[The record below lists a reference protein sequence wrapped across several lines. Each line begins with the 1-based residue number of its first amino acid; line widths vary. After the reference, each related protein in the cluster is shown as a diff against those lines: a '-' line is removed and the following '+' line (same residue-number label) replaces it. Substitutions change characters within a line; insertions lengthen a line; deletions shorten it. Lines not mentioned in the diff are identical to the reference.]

1 VQLRA
6 FGDEHYHYLTD
17 SAGYTVQY
25 SPAAQA
31 FVYARHDPST
41 DTIVDTGYPVYT
53 VSMSGSTGTPLHSMM
68 CKLSCFATPFASRYR
83 TSQLRALKGRQQS
96 CRR

>member
-31 FVYARHDPST
+31 FVYARHDPAT

-53 VSMSGSTGTPLHSMM
+53 VGMSERTGPDPSPFNVQATALLHLLLPAPGPS
-68 CKLSCFATPFASRYR
+68 SREH
-83 TSQLRALKGRQQS
+83 
-96 CRR
+96 